1 MKKLTKIVSIL
12 CISFLFVQCGK
23 DKFTIAKGKVGQ
35 LTTKTT
41 VQELDKIFAK
51 DSLVKILSEGA
62 KGNNYFQDDDVYEVY
77 EKGGTLL
84 LSIIPKEQLDSTS
97 VIKSV
102 EIFDERFKTEKG
114 LNINSTFNEINA
126 NNAISKIEPSFSSVT
141 VFIDD
146 LNATIALDKEGLGLS
161 DYNMKKVTIEQIPD
175 LAKMKSFIIWF
186 N

>member
-12 CISFLFVQCGK
+12 CISFLFIQCGN
-23 DKFTIAKGKVGQ
+23 DNFSVAKGKVGE

-62 KGNNYFQDDDVYEVY
+62 KGNNYFQDDDVYKVY
-77 EKGGTLL
+77 EKGGKLL
-84 LSIIPKEQLDSTS
+84 LKIVPKEQLDSSS

-102 EIFDERFKTEKG
+102 EIFDERFKTENG

-146 LNATIALDKEGLGLS
+146 LNATLTIDKEGLGLS
-161 DYNMKKVTIEQIPD
+161 DFNMKKVSIEQIPD
-175 LAKMKSFIIWF
+175 LAKMKSFTIWF